1 MITDEDALRYIDI
14 FISDC
19 HEHATSQDEYDISDC
34 AGSLCRIDI
43 EKFGYD
49 EWKTWTTEDIVKI
62 FVQVTDSTM
71 SDLLDELA
79 SSYAGEELI
88 EELLGSQQTFKV
100 DYERAAH
107 GVKAGAVK
115 LMKSLGMYL
124 KIKREISCLE
134 HF

>member
-1 MITDEDALRYIDI
+1 MDDCEDDDDFEIV
-14 FISDC
+14 
-19 HEHATSQDEYDISDC
+19 DC
-34 AGSLCRIDI
+34 AGNLCKIDI
-43 EKFGYD
+43 QKFGYD
-49 EWKTWTTEDIVKI
+49 EWKLWTSEDIVKI
-62 FVQVTDSTM
+62 FIEVTDSTM

-88 EELLGSQQTFKV
+88 EELLGSEQTFKV

-107 GVKAGAVK
+107 GVRVGAVK
-115 LMKSLGMYL
+115 MMKSLGMYL

>member
-14 FISDC
+14 FMGDC
-19 HEHATSQDEYDISDC
+19 EDDNDFEIVQC
-34 AGSLCRIDI
+34 AGNLCRIDI

-49 EWKTWTTEDIVKI
+49 KWKLWTAEDIVGI
-62 FVQVTDSTM
+62 FIQVTDSTID
-71 SDLLDELA
+71 DLLNELA

-88 EELLGSQQTFKV
+88 DELLGSDQVFKV

-115 LMKSLGMYL
+115 LMQSLGMYL

-134 HF
+134 HY

>member
-14 FISDC
+14 FMNDC
-19 HEHATSQDEYDISDC
+19 EDDDDFEIAQC
-34 AGSLCRIDI
+34 AGNLCRIDI

-49 EWKTWTTEDIVKI
+49 EWKTWTPEDIVNI
-62 FVQVTDSTM
+62 FIEVTDSTID
-71 SDLLDELA
+71 DLLDELE

-88 EELLGSQQTFKV
+88 DELLGSDQVFKV

-115 LMKSLGMYL
+115 LMQSLGMYL

-134 HF
+134 HY

>member
-19 HEHATSQDEYDISDC
+19 HEHATSQDEYDIPDC

-62 FVQVTDSTM
+62 FVEVTDSTM

-88 EELLGSQQTFKV
+88 EELLGSDLQGRL
-100 DYERAAH
+100 RASSTWSESRCGQANE
-107 GVKAGAVK
+107 
-115 LMKSLGMYL
+115 KSWHVS
-124 KIKREISCLE
+124 EN
-134 HF
+134 

>member
-1 MITDEDALRYIDI
+1 MITEDDALRYIDI
-14 FISDC
+14 FMDDC
-19 HEHATSQDEYDISDC
+19 EDDDDFEIVNC
-34 AGSLCRIDI
+34 AGNLCRIDI
-43 EKFGYD
+43 QKFGYD
-49 EWKTWTTEDIVKI
+49 EWKLWTPEDIVNI
-62 FVQVTDSTM
+62 FIEVTDSTM

-79 SSYAGEELI
+79 SNYAGEELI
-88 EELLGSQQTFKV
+88 EELLGSEQTFKV

-115 LMKSLGMYL
+115 MMQSLGMYL

>member
-14 FISDC
+14 FMNDC
-19 HEHATSQDEYDISDC
+19 EDDDDFEIVDC
-34 AGSLCRIDI
+34 AGNLCRIDI
-43 EKFGYD
+43 QKFGYD
-49 EWKTWTTEDIVKI
+49 EWKLWTAEDIVKI
-62 FVQVTDSTM
+62 FIEVTDATM
-71 SDLLDELA
+71 DELLTELA

-88 EELLGSQQTFKV
+88 EELLGSEQTFKV
-100 DYERAAH
+100 DYERTAH

-115 LMKSLGMYL
+115 MMQSLGMYL

>member
-14 FISDC
+14 FIDDC
-19 HEHATSQDEYDISDC
+19 EDDEDFDIVDC
-34 AGSLCRIDI
+34 AGNLCKIDI
-43 EKFGYD
+43 QKFGYD
-49 EWKTWTTEDIVKI
+49 EWKLWTAEDIVNI
-62 FVQVTDSTM
+62 FIEVTDSTM
-71 SDLLDELA
+71 TDLLDQLA

-88 EELLGSQQTFKV
+88 EELLGSDQTFKV

-107 GVKAGAVK
+107 GVKSGAVK

>member
-1 MITDEDALRYIDI
+1 LITDEDALRYIDI

-19 HEHATSQDEYDISDC
+19 HEHATSQDEYDIPDC

-49 EWKTWTTEDIVKI
+49 EWKTWTPEDIVNI
-62 FVQVTDSTM
+62 FVEVTDATM

-88 EELLGSQQTFKV
+88 EELLGSEQTFKV

-107 GVKAGAVK
+107 GVRVGAVK
-115 LMKSLGMYL
+115 MMKSLGMYL

-134 HF
+134 NF

>member
-14 FISDC
+14 FMNDC
-19 HEHATSQDEYDISDC
+19 EDDDDFEIVDC
-34 AGSLCRIDI
+34 AGNLCKIDI
-43 EKFGYD
+43 DKFGYD
-49 EWKTWTTEDIVKI
+49 EWKLWTAEDIVNI
-62 FVQVTDSTM
+62 FIEVTDSTM
-71 SDLLDELA
+71 TDLLDQLA

-88 EELLGSQQTFKV
+88 EELLGSDQTFKV

-107 GVKAGAVK
+107 GVKSGAVK

>member
-1 MITDEDALRYIDI
+1 LITDEDALRYIDI
-14 FISDC
+14 FMDDC
-19 HEHATSQDEYDISDC
+19 EDDDDFEIVDC
-34 AGSLCRIDI
+34 AGNLCKIDI
-43 EKFGYD
+43 QKFGYD
-49 EWKTWTTEDIVKI
+49 EWKLWTSEDIVKI
-62 FVQVTDSTM
+62 FIEVTDSTM

-88 EELLGSQQTFKV
+88 EELLGSEQTFKV

-107 GVKAGAVK
+107 GVRVGAVK
-115 LMKSLGMYL
+115 MMKSLGMYL

>member
-14 FISDC
+14 FMNDC
-19 HEHATSQDEYDISDC
+19 EDDDDFEIVDC
-34 AGSLCRIDI
+34 AGNLCRIDI
-43 EKFGYD
+43 QKFGYD
-49 EWKTWTTEDIVKI
+49 EWKLWTAEDIVKI
-62 FVQVTDSTM
+62 FIEVTDATM
-71 SDLLDELA
+71 DELLTELA

-88 EELLGSQQTFKV
+88 EELLGSEQTFKV

-107 GVKAGAVK
+107 GVKSGAVK
-115 LMKSLGMYL
+115 MMQSLGMYL